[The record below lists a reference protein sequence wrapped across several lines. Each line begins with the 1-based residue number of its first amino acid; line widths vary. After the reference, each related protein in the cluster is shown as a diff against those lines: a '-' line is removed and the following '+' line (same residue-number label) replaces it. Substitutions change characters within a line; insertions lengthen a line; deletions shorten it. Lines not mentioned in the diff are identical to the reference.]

1 MKILETQISTDKIA
15 IICNSQFSDLYQ
27 ESLSFY
33 KDLEFDKIVVN
44 GNNKFYSI
52 NFLIHVI
59 ETYSKYDWAIFIDE
73 DCFITNKEAML
84 DLLKYQ
90 IENNIDFSGPPD
102 GGVISHRFHNPVSIN
117 TFFTIINLK
126 RIRSVYNKKQIMDMK
141 YEDSLKKHTPS
152 GLLKKGLNLKYD
164 NYEPYYRLFFWM
176 LKNKMKP
183 LYLDVRNYNKPG
195 DNLSTVLKNQNG
207 VEFAYHSWMSRKWI
221 DNNQKGRI
229 LNLIKD
235 ARQANK

>member
-1 MKILETQISTDKIA
+1 MTLETQINTSKIA
-15 IICNSQFSDLYQ
+15 IICNSQYKDLYQ

-33 KDLEFDKIVVN
+33 KDIEFDKIVVD

-59 ETYSKYDWAIFIDE
+59 ETYNKYDWAIFIDE
-73 DCFITNKEAML
+73 DCFITNKQAML

-90 IENNIDFSGPPD
+90 IQHNIDFSGPPD

-126 RIRSVYNKKQIMDMK
+126 KIRSVYNKKQIMDMK
-141 YEDSLKKHTPS
+141 YDDSLKKYTPS
-152 GLLKKGLNLKYD
+152 NLLKKGLNLKYD

-176 LKNKMKP
+176 LKKGMKP

-207 VEFAYHSWMSRKWI
+207 VEFAYHSWMSRRWA
-221 DNNQKGRI
+221 DSNQNGRI
-229 LNLIKD
+229 LDLIKD
-235 ARQANK
+235 AKQFNK